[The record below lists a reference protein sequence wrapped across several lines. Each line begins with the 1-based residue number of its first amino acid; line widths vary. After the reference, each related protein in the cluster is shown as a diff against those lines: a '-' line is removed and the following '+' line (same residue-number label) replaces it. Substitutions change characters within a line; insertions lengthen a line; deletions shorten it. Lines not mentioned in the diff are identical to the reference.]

1 MRMTRN
7 LVAGLGNSVWTAIIG
22 LAVVPFYL
30 KYLGLDQFG
39 IIGFYM
45 TLQMVLRLLDFG
57 LGPTVQ
63 REVAR
68 CSAIGQIIEARVL
81 LHTLA
86 SISWFIAAVIGVA
99 VAVLSPWISGSW
111 LHSSSVPDAVLGRAV
126 VLMGLVVAFRWP
138 INLYYSALVGAQRLT
153 VASAVTAIMVTI
165 TNVGAVLVLVYISP
179 TIEAFFVWQGIAGL
193 GQTLIMREVVWRV
206 IGSEGKRLSIVW
218 LRRVWRFSVG
228 MSGVAVSGLMLMQ
241 MDKLILSRMLD
252 LADFGRY
259 TLAAMLVS
267 AVYVFMAP
275 VFNAVYPR
283 MAELVARGD
292 EAKLLELYRLGT
304 RLFCAIL
311 FPLAAFGI
319 GFARDL
325 IFLWTGNSTLAAGVA
340 PLMELL
346 LFGAML
352 HGVMHFPY
360 ALQLAYGNSRLPLV
374 TNTVL
379 VSFYLPTLLLMASW
393 YGARG
398 GAAAWMLMNVVYLFL
413 GTILT
418 HRTLLRDV
426 GQRWLTGD
434 VFLPAVVALIVVG
447 VGRLVFTEVSAG
459 AWATVA
465 AGGVFSLLA
474 FLIIVSTSRQLF
486 ERLRQQMTLMRK
498 S

>member
-1 MRMTRN
+1 MRLTRN
-7 LVAGLGNSVWTAIIG
+7 LVAGLGSSVWTAIIG

-30 KYLGLDQFG
+30 RYLGLDQFG
-39 IIGFYM
+39 IIGFFM

-57 LGPTVQ
+57 LGPTVN

-68 CSAIGQIIEARVL
+68 CSATGQINEARVL

-86 SISWFIAAVIGVA
+86 SISWAIAAVIGVA
-99 VAVLSPWISGSW
+99 VVSLSPWISGSW
-111 LHSSSVPDAVLGRAV
+111 LHSQNLSDAVLGRAIA
-126 VLMGLVVAFRWP
+126 LMGLVVACRWP
-138 INLYYSALVGAQRLT
+138 INLYHSALVGAQRLT
-153 VASAVTAIMVTI
+153 VASAVTAAMVTI
-165 TNVGAVLVLVYISP
+165 TNVGAVLVLAYISP

-193 GQTLIMREVVWRV
+193 VQTLVMRDVAWRV
-206 IGSEGKRLSIVW
+206 IGSEGKRFSAIW
-218 LRRVWRFSVG
+218 LRRIWRFSAG

-241 MDKLILSRMLD
+241 MDKLVLSRMLD

-259 TLAAMLVS
+259 TVAAMLVS

-275 VFNAVYPR
+275 VFNTVYPR
-283 MAELVARGD
+283 MAELVARHD
-292 EAKLLELYRLGT
+292 QAKLLELYRLGT
-304 RLFCAIL
+304 RSFCAVL
-311 FPLAAFGI
+311 FPLAVFGI
-319 GFARDL
+319 GCARDL
-325 IFLWTGNSTLAAGVA
+325 ILLWTGNTALAAGVA

-374 TNTVL
+374 TNAVL
-379 VSFYLPTLLLMASW
+379 VSFYLPTLLLMTAW
-393 YGARG
+393 YGALG

-418 HRTLLRDV
+418 HRTLLRDA

-434 VFLPAVVALIVVG
+434 VFLPAVVAFIVVG
-447 VGRLVFTEVSAG
+447 VGRLVLTEVSVG
-459 AWATVA
+459 PWTTVA
-465 AGGVFSLLA
+465 AGGAFALLA
-474 FLIIVSTSRQLF
+474 FLIILSTSRQLLEGF
-486 ERLRQQMTLMRK
+486 RHQMTLRWK